1 MLMHCTN
8 MKNWPLLAIVT
19 ESSHEAIIPEKPQ

>member
-8 MKNWPLLAIVT
+8 MKDWPLSAIVT
-19 ESSHEAIIPEKPQ
+19 ESSHEAIIPEKRQ